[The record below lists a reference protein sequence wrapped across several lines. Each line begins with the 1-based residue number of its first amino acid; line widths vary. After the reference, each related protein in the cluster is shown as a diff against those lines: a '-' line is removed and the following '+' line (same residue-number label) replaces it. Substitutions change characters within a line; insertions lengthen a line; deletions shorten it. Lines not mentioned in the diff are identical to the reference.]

1 MEKLTV
7 RRLSCDACKAADIP
21 GVMERNGVVYNRIS
35 YVNWGEAYPYL
46 PSVEFAIAHTSD
58 RLLLH
63 YRVEEQSVR
72 AVARHDNENIW
83 EDSCV
88 EFFISPVEDGTY
100 YNVECNCAGHLL
112 VGGGRVN
119 PDRVR
124 SELSV
129 MGAID
134 RWASLGSTPFDT
146 IEGKTHWEVALVI
159 PVSTFFMH
167 DVARLDGRV
176 MRANFYKCG
185 DKLPVPHFVSWA
197 PIVTDRPNFH
207 CPEFFGEVVME

>member
-1 MEKLTV
+1 
-7 RRLSCDACKAADIP
+7 
-21 GVMERNGVVYNRIS
+21 
-35 YVNWGEAYPYL
+35 
-46 PSVEFAIAHTSD
+46 
-58 RLLLH
+58 
-63 YRVEEQSVR
+63 
-72 AVARHDNENIW
+72 
-83 EDSCV
+83 
-88 EFFISPVEDGTY
+88 
-100 YNVECNCAGHLL
+100 
-112 VGGGRVN
+112 
-119 PDRVR
+119 
-124 SELSV
+124 